1 MNCWAVIIWDII
13 SEIDE
18 RLSIILIGRFSE
30 LRIKNHR
37 LSRRIQSQRV
47 KTKGDKTDIKD
58 DPLFDFLTCD
68 QHRRFERF
76 QEIS

>member
-58 DPLFDFLTCD
+58 NTLFDFLTCD